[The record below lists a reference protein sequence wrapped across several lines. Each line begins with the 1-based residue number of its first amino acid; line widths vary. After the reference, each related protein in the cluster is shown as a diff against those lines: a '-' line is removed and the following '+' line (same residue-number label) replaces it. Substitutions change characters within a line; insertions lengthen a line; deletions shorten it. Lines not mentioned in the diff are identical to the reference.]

1 MRHPWECQK
10 QPLTKMTFRRDGKT
24 MSGVP
29 GKSRR
34 CKRNRYPREWRTR
47 RTATSGAVSL
57 PRIRDINALLLSGD
71 LLSAM
76 MQNSIPSKRDG
87 SMVHYYPC
95 SDHQP
100 TVSNHTRG
108 KSGTSRSLR
117 EIRT

>member
-1 MRHPWECQK
+1 MRHPCACQK

-71 LLSAM
+71 RLSAIA
-76 MQNSIPSKRDG
+76 QNSIPSKHDG
-87 SMVHYYPC
+87 AIVHYHSC
-95 SDHQP
+95 SNYQP
-100 TVSNHTRG
+100 TVSHR
-108 KSGTSRSLR
+108 SRVSA
-117 EIRT
+117 RTEPDGI